1 MAQSSACSISYEN
14 FAMSFGEKTPRLRYS
29 VSCSAYGQGAVIG
42 KLAFCKFADNYDF
55 ENYFRIGE
63 LSDSEL
69 LCLASFL
76 YQQDCFLMLMDMLE
90 RHKEKFV
97 LADSSLLREL
107 EPDDALM
114 ERLSRIGVLSDV

>member
-1 MAQSSACSISYEN
+1 MDKKELQKKYEEQD
-14 FAMSFGEKTPRLRYS
+14 GTGRELLLE
-29 VSCSAYGQGAVIG
+29 
-42 KLAFCKFADNYDF
+42 KLAFCKFADRYDF
-55 ENYFRIGE
+55 ENYFRIDE

-76 YQQDCFLMLMDMLE
+76 YQQDCFLMLMEMLE
-90 RHKEKFV
+90 RYKEKFV

>member
-1 MAQSSACSISYEN
+1 MDKKELQKKYEEED
-14 FAMSFGEKTPRLRYS
+14 STGRELLLE
-29 VSCSAYGQGAVIG
+29 

-55 ENYFRIGE
+55 ENYFRISE
-63 LSDSEL
+63 LSNSEL

-90 RHKEKFV
+90 HHTEKFV

-107 EPDDALM
+107 EPDDALV

>member
-1 MAQSSACSISYEN
+1 MDKKELQKKYEEQDSAGRELLL
-14 FAMSFGEKTPRLRYS
+14 E
-29 VSCSAYGQGAVIG
+29 
-42 KLAFCKFADNYDF
+42 KLAFCKFADRYDF
-55 ENYFRIGE
+55 ENYFRAGE

-76 YQQDCFLMLMDMLE
+76 YQQDCFLMLMEMLE
-90 RHKEKFV
+90 RYKEKFV

>member
-1 MAQSSACSISYEN
+1 MDKKELQKKYEEQDG
-14 FAMSFGEKTPRLRYS
+14 MGRELLLE
-29 VSCSAYGQGAVIG
+29 

-55 ENYFRIGE
+55 ENYFKIGE

-76 YQQDCFLMLMDMLE
+76 YQQDCFLMLMEMLE
-90 RHKEKFV
+90 RYKEKFV